1 MKMRKRFKHNLSN
14 LKVLS
19 MNMGELVPIGIT
31 EVLPGDTIQQRTTAL
46 QRLSPLLAPMMHPV
60 YTYIMHFYVPN
71 RLVWEDWEDFITGGE
86 DGADASVFPTI
97 RFNSG
102 CTVGS
107 LADYFGLPTGSI
119 DITVNAL
126 PFRAYQLIYNEYF
139 RNKDLTSENTID
151 LTSGPDSSTE
161 TDLQNVLWEKD
172 YFTSA
177 QPEPQLGSEVTI
189 PLGDSIPIYSDAD
202 FDGVDDADNRI
213 TVYNS
218 ADDDTYRLI
227 ANGSSTYFTGSTS
240 TSDPLYANPEGD
252 AASLASINDLREAIA
267 LQREAEARQLYGA
280 SYHELLRY
288 YGIQGHD
295 ARLNRPELLGSYRQI
310 MNISEVLQTGVDSTD
325 SGVGTMAGHGIAA
338 MRGNRYRRFI
348 PEHGHIITTMY
359 TRPKTIYSEGV
370 HKMWLH
376 QAKEDFYNPNLA
388 DIGMEP
394 ILNKELYYE
403 HTSPADTFGYTHRY
417 ESYRSIPSTF
427 AGEFRDGGSL
437 EHYHMAR
444 FFSTDPALNTSF
456 VECNPTD
463 RIYASTSTDQIYCQ
477 VHHSIQA
484 RRMVKHA
491 SAPGL
496 IRL

>member
-19 MNMGELVPIGIT
+19 MNMGELVPVGIT

-60 YTYIMHFYVPN
+60 YTHIMHFYVPN

-126 PFRAYQLIYNEYF
+126 PFRAYQLIYNDYF
-139 RNKDLTSENTID
+139 RNKDLTTENTID

-177 QPEPQLGSEVTI
+177 QPEPQLGSEATI
-189 PLGDSIPIYSDAD
+189 PIGQIPVASLNSSSSTLAAYSVGHSENRNLVESSGAVVFGATNMDAD
-202 FDGVDDADNRI
+202 RM
-213 TVYNS
+213 
-218 ADDDTYRLI
+218 
-227 ANGSSTYFTGSTS
+227 
-240 TSDPLYANPEGD
+240 LYADGD
-252 AASLASINDLREAIA
+252 LTGELDSSIDGLGTINDLREAIA

-295 ARLNRPELLGSYRQI
+295 SRLNRPELLGSYRQI

-348 PEHGHIITTMY
+348 PEHGHIISLMY

-376 QAKEDFYNPNLA
+376 ETKEDFYNPNLA

-417 ESYRSIPSTF
+417 ESYRSIPSTV

-484 RRMVKHA
+484 RRMVKYA

>member
-60 YTYIMHFYVPN
+60 YTHIMHFYVPN

-151 LTSGPDSSTE
+151 LTSGADSSTE
-161 TDLQNVLWEKD
+161 TALQNVLWEKD

-189 PLGDSIPIYSDAD
+189 PLGTSVPISTDAANNAGVGIYSTVASDQVAMDTDGTAGGHLTLDTASTGYSDDQIMYAD
-202 FDGVDDADNRI
+202 LDSS
-213 TVYNS
+213 S
-218 ADDDTYRLI
+218 AVL
-227 ANGSSTYFTGSTS
+227 G
-240 TSDPLYANPEGD
+240 
-252 AASLASINDLREAIA
+252 SINDLREAIA

-348 PEHGHIITTMY
+348 PEHGHIISLMY

-417 ESYRSIPSTF
+417 ESYRSIPSTV

>member
-1 MKMRKRFKHNLSN
+1 
-14 LKVLS
+14 
-19 MNMGELVPIGIT
+19 
-31 EVLPGDTIQQRTTAL
+31 
-46 QRLSPLLAPMMHPV
+46 
-60 YTYIMHFYVPN
+60 
-71 RLVWEDWEDFITGGE
+71 
-86 DGADASVFPTI
+86 
-97 RFNSG
+97 
-102 CTVGS
+102 
-107 LADYFGLPTGSI
+107 
-119 DITVNAL
+119 VNAL

-151 LTSGPDSSTE
+151 LTSGADSSTE
-161 TDLQNVLWEKD
+161 TALQNVLWEKD

-189 PLGDSIPIYSDAD
+189 PLGTSVPISTDAANNAGVGIYSTVASDQVAMDTDGTAGGHLTLDTASTGYSDDQIMYAD
-202 FDGVDDADNRI
+202 LDSS
-213 TVYNS
+213 S
-218 ADDDTYRLI
+218 AVL
-227 ANGSSTYFTGSTS
+227 G
-240 TSDPLYANPEGD
+240 
-252 AASLASINDLREAIA
+252 SINDLREAIA

-348 PEHGHIITTMY
+348 PEHGHIISLMY

-417 ESYRSIPSTF
+417 ESYRSIPSTV